1 MRYYSNRIEWETFLS
16 SKVDVLLL
24 CGEMGKNLKA
34 DEQNPEKKVN
44 FSHQNQSL
52 NINVPGMRRFSS
64 GLELSLE
71 VNKS

>member
-34 DEQNPEKKVN
+34 DQQNPEKKAI
-44 FSHQNQSL
+44 FSRQNRSL
-52 NINVPGMRRFSS
+52 NINVPA
-64 GLELSLE
+64 
-71 VNKS
+71 